1 MSESAASTYV
11 RCVCVRE
18 AEGKSGGI
26 NQSEPKPQ
34 EGAMCATTHNAVALV
49 VLLCCCF
56 VALHIASRSGG
67 IAPESTSNLL
77 ARSCGWL
84 A

>member
-18 AEGKSGGI
+18 AEEKSGGI
-26 NQSEPKPQ
+26 NQSQPKPQ
-34 EGAMCATTHNAVALV
+34 EGAMCATIHNAVTVV

-67 IAPESTSNLL
+67 ATLQSTSNLL